1 MSVTSHDRS
10 GSGVVLLLSGA
21 LLFTGLAAAQESPY
35 AGQESRE
42 IKSLSTEQVRGYL
55 DGEGMGFALAGELN
69 GYPGPKHVLELRQEL
84 GLSLDQLQEI
94 QRAFEAM
101 RGEAMRLGG
110 EIVERE
116 RQLDA
121 AFASEAIDAASLTR
135 MTEEIGRLNGQ
146 LRSVHLRAHLDT
158 ARILSPHQRML
169 YVQLRGYVPDGGHGR
184 HH

>member
-35 AGQESRE
+35 AGQEQRE
-42 IKSLSTEQVRGYL
+42 IKALSAEH
-55 DGEGMGFALAGELN
+55 